1 MNREFKRRM
10 KRDEKQQQ
18 RQMARGGPRPPMPVQ
33 QKRERVGFRQYL
45 REIQAELK
53 RVIWPTPAEVMT
65 YSIVVVFVVS
75 VLTTLVFVLDIA
87 FARGIVE
94 LFRPQ
99 R

>member
-1 MNREFKRRM
+1 VNREFKRRM
-10 KRDEKQQQ
+10 KKDERQQK
-18 RQMARGGPRPPMPVQ
+18 RAMARGGPRPPMPVQ

-53 RVIWPTPAEVMT
+53 RVMWPTPQEVMT
-65 YSIVVVFVVS
+65 YSIVVILVVA
-75 VLTTLVFVLDIA
+75 VLTTLVFLLDLG
-87 FARGIVE
+87 FSQVIVA